1 MYLYAVAIVSS
12 VNSGI
17 SQNLIVECIVITCLA
32 LLALCT
38 TTINIFP
45 PLRIFGIKVQ
55 HLYSFIHVC
64 LILTHEVLFH
74 FLWQASIPTE
84 LLSPIPWSLN
94 VVSLESDLC
103 YVPLSVV
110 ALGLLV
116 VMLLNC
122 SVHILLPVLSRQTLH
137 DASFCSHEILNVWL
151 YGYKRV
157 FVTLLVGEKLF
168 RVILHSWYIGEK
180 LCRVM

>member
-1 MYLYAVAIVSS
+1 MIHYSNSEHRILLLCIYAVAIVSS

-64 LILTHEVLFH
+64 LILTHEVLSH

-94 VVSLESDLC
+94 VVSFENDLC

-110 ALGLLV
+110 ALGLLI

-122 SVHILLPVLSRQTLH
+122 SVHILLPVISRQTLN
-137 DASFCSHEILNVWL
+137 DASFCSHELLNV
-151 YGYKRV
+151 
-157 FVTLLVGEKLF
+157 
-168 RVILHSWYIGEK
+168 
-180 LCRVM
+180 